1 MFFCI
6 RVTQG
11 IVSALIQIKRVHT
24 HQKKKKKKSYEMLK
38 HDNAATPWTKNEFDR
53 TYSSPLQMLSNNG
66 VI

>member
-1 MFFCI
+1 
-6 RVTQG
+6 
-11 IVSALIQIKRVHT
+11 
-24 HQKKKKKKSYEMLK
+24 MLK